1 MRLNWLRLELKGLPV
16 LELDRIRIDGDTQS
30 RVNIDEAVVA
40 EYAEAMKAGV
50 QFPPVIVFFDGVDRW
65 LADGFHRY
73 HGARLAGLTKIY
85 EEITPGTRRDAVL
98 YHGLKRT
105 NADKRKAVET
115 LLKDAEWATWS
126 DRRIAEVCG
135 VSHELARQV
144 RGAICQPLT
153 DAQHRTVERN
163 GKTYQQNTAK
173 IGRTPAAPPTSS
185 GGPASSPP
193 PSDKP
198 GSAVNMG
205 DSRGIDPDPAQAPE
219 SAPPPPAAQAE
230 PTPPEYTELDAARD
244 QIADLQAA
252 LALANMGD
260 VPEADRSQ
268 AAELIEQLQSD
279 VKGLTAQL
287 RAVTSSRDFLMQEN
301 AQMKQQL
308 AAQRREIDR
317 LKAVAA

>member
-1 MRLNWLRLELKGLPV
+1 M
-16 LELDRIRIDGDTQS
+16 LDLDLIRIDGGTQS
-30 RVNIDEAVVA
+30 REKIDEAVVA
-40 EYAEAMKAGV
+40 EYAEAFKAGV

-85 EEITPGTRRDAVL
+85 EDITPGSRRDAVL
-98 YHGLKRT
+98 YSLKANATHGLKRT
-105 NADKRKAVET
+105 HADKRKAVET
-115 LLKDAEWATWS
+115 LLKDAEWAAWS
-126 DRRIAEVCG
+126 DRKIAEVCG
-135 VSHELARQV
+135 VGNQLVGEV
-144 RGAICQPLT
+144 RRAICVNHT
-153 DAQHRTVERN
+153 DTPATRTVERN

-173 IGRTPAAPPTSS
+173 IGRTTATAPADASYTPAAPPA
-185 GGPASSPP
+185 PDA
-193 PSDKP
+193 P
-198 GSAVNMG
+198 GTAVDMD
-205 DSRGIDPDPAQAPE
+205 DSRGIDPAP
-219 SAPPPPAAQAE
+219 APPVSPAPPAE
-230 PTPPEYTELDAARD
+230 PPPPEYTELDAARD

-260 VPEADRSQ
+260 VLEADRTQ
-268 AAELIEQLQSD
+268 AAELIEQLQGE
-279 VKGLTAQL
+279 VKGLSAQL